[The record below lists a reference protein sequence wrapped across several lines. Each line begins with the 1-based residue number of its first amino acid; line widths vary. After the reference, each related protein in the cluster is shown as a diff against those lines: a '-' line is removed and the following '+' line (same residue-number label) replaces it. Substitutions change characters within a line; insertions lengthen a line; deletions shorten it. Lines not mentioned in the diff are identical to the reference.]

1 MATATTELVHALRAT
16 ALRLEEGATYQWTH
30 MGACNCG
37 NLAQT
42 LTRID
47 RAELHRVALQR
58 AGDWSEQGV
67 EYCPTSGLP
76 IDDVIT
82 TMLDAGLELRDLG
95 ELERLSA
102 PEVLARIPLE
112 ERPLDRRERAHVV
125 RYMRAWAELLEER
138 LSPQRAEIS
147 GVHERELVDAVLRR
161 AG

>member
-1 MATATTELVHALRAT
+1 MAIATTELVVALRAT
-16 ALRLEEGATYQWTH
+16 ARRLEDGATYQWTH

-42 LTRID
+42 LTRVD
-47 RAELHRVALQR
+47 RAELHRLALQR
-58 AGDWSEQGV
+58 AGDWSEQSV

-102 PEVLARIPLE
+102 PDVLARIPLE
-112 ERPLDRRERAHVV
+112 HRPLDRRERAHVV
-125 RYMRAWAELLEER
+125 LYMRAWADLLDER
-138 LSPQRAEIS
+138 LAS
-147 GVHERELVDAVLRR
+147 REQGGADEPAKTTARR
-161 AG
+161 AA

>member
-1 MATATTELVHALRAT
+1 MAIATPQLVSALRTT
-16 ALRLEEGATYQWTH
+16 AARLETGVTYQWTH

-37 NLAQT
+37 HLAQT
-42 LTRID
+42 LTRVD
-47 RAELHRVALQR
+47 RAELHRLALQR
-58 AGDWSEQGV
+58 AGDWGEHAID
-67 EYCPTSGLP
+67 YCATSGLP

-82 TMLDAGLELRDLG
+82 TMLDAGMELRDIG

-138 LSPQRAEIS
+138 LVDRSGEI
-147 GVHERELVDAVLRR
+147 EIAPALRR